1 MLGGTLIAP
10 PLVKEAPGCCSRCG
24 MTTRTTAFLRVLA
37 ALGLCLLVTPAAGAQ
52 ELPGVLH
59 AFLQRQMQL
68 SPADFAA
75 LGQGEVVAT
84 LPGATDAREV
94 AAFGI
99 VRVNA
104 PGAALVRALL
114 DIENYARNDAV
125 LQVGRFSDPP
135 TLADVKALTLEE
147 DDLEALRHCR
157 TGSCGLKLSAAM
169 IERFRTEV
177 RWTAPNWREDAT
189 ALFRQVLVD
198 YVIAYGRD
206 GQGALAEYVDKPA
219 LVKLA
224 DETRAL
230 VRESPYLRD
239 TAPELLGHLGDLLP
253 APLPHLKHVVYW
265 AKEDFGFKPTITI
278 TQVTIYEPGTG
289 PAPTI
294 FAVSRQL
301 YATHYFEASV
311 ALTVASAI
319 TSPQTPPAFHL
330 LQLNRS
336 RIDSLRGG
344 FHALKRFTAGRRIR
358 KWLEATLGQSR
369 THIERQAA
377 RARE

>member
-1 MLGGTLIAP
+1 ML
-10 PLVKEAPGCCSRCG
+10 E
-24 MTTRTTAFLRVLA
+24 RTTAVLRALT
-37 ALGLCLLVTPAAGAQ
+37 ALGLGLLVTPAAGAQ
-52 ELPGVLH
+52 ELPDALH
-59 AFLQRQMQL
+59 AFLGRQMHL

-75 LGQGEVVAT
+75 LGQGQVVAT
-84 LPGATDAREV
+84 LPGATDAREI

-104 PGAALVRALL
+104 PGAALVGALL
-114 DIENYARNDAV
+114 DIEAYMRNDAV

-135 TLADVKALTLEE
+135 TLADVRGLTLQE
-147 DDLEALRHCR
+147 DDLQALRRCR
-157 TGSCGLKLSAAM
+157 TGNCGLKLSAAM
-169 IERFRTEV
+169 IERFRTRV
-177 RWTAPNWREDAT
+177 AWTAPTWRDEAT

-198 YVIAYGRD
+198 YVIAYRRD

-219 LVKLA
+219 PVKLA

-230 VRESPYLRD
+230 VRESPYVRD
-239 TAPELLGHLGDLLP
+239 TAPELLEHLGDRLP
-253 APLPHLKHVVYW
+253 APLPHVKQVIYW

-278 TQVTIYEPGTG
+278 THVTVYEPGTG

-294 FAVSRQL
+294 FVMSRQI

-319 TSPQTPPAFHL
+319 TTPQAAPAFHL

-344 FHALKRFTAGRRIR
+344 FNTLKRFTAGRRIR
-358 KWLEATLGQSR
+358 TWLAATLGQSKA
-369 THIERQAA
+369 HIERQAA
-377 RARE
+377 SGHE